1 MGEVNWEWV
10 EQKYKEEGPE
20 FKSLFIPYGLPE
32 ITDITVTEFGPTK
45 GVEVQPKWDIPEEV
59 IITVAVT
66 GAFYSKRQ
74 NPTHPITPEEIR
86 GESIDALKAGASS
99 VHIHARDKAGYYTLD
114 PEIYHKII
122 DPIRKDYPKALIDG
136 CLVPFSTGDWE
147 RFERLVE
154 DKIFDISP
162 VNPTACYAGDTLFAK
177 PPHVLIKK
185 TKAQQD
191 AGIKPQVAIY
201 TDGDVDN
208 ANRYLIKTGLLEKPY
223 YWIILPTLPGG
234 SPMYDPKT
242 MVEGLMRIVNLI
254 HKIDDESVI
263 MVCAAGRASS
273 YLTTLAMLLGLHI
286 RVGKEDTIY
295 RWPHKD
301 DRIQTNADAFKMAAT
316 IAENLGRK
324 VATYDQYRKMVGMK

>member
-20 FKSLFIPYGLPE
+20 FKSYFIPYGLPE

-59 IITVAVT
+59 IITVATT

-74 NPTHPITPEEIR
+74 NPTHPITPEEIQK
-86 GESIDALKAGASS
+86 ESMDSLKAGASS

-122 DPIRKDYPKALIDG
+122 DPIRKSYPKALIDG

-191 AGIKPQVAIY
+191 AGIKPQ
-201 TDGDVDN
+201 
-208 ANRYLIKTGLLEKPY
+208 
-223 YWIILPTLPGG
+223 
-234 SPMYDPKT
+234 
-242 MVEGLMRIVNLI
+242 
-254 HKIDDESVI
+254 
-263 MVCAAGRASS
+263 
-273 YLTTLAMLLGLHI
+273 
-286 RVGKEDTIY
+286 
-295 RWPHKD
+295 
-301 DRIQTNADAFKMAAT
+301 
-316 IAENLGRK
+316 
-324 VATYDQYRKMVGMK
+324 